1 MDKNKDI
8 LQTTLLI
15 IIVTITGFLGM
26 GMPLVALAYPILL
39 TFIGLKNG
47 GHKHL
52 ITFFTSLAL
61 LGVIGQGLDV
71 LVIPFQ
77 YGILSIFTV
86 YMVNKKYRVD
96 KIILYSGAL
105 VFAMVLIHM
114 GLKWSL
120 TDVNVFTEL
129 EASLTAISQEQI
141 EMLDTE
147 GMKESEKSQMVNLLK
162 STVDYIVTVLPV
174 LLIISSA
181 FIGYINYYISSRLA
195 KRSGRTDIEIPKFS
209 KFIFPK
215 HVIMGLGTILLIS
228 YGLKYVGNFNS
239 AGLVENIM
247 ILIYVVFLLEGLSF
261 TVYLIN
267 KMKIGKFF
275 KVLFITIIA
284 LSSFL
289 NIVLFSIGIVD
300 IILDFRKLR
309 KVSET

>member
-1 MDKNKDI
+1 MEKSKDI

-26 GMPLVALAYPILL
+26 NMPVVALAYPILL

-47 GHKHL
+47 FYKHL
-52 ITFFTSLAL
+52 TTFFTSLAL
-61 LGVIGQGLDV
+61 IGLITGSVDV
-71 LVIPFQ
+71 LIIPLQ
-77 YGILSIFTV
+77 YGILSIFSAF
-86 YMVNKKYRVD
+86 MINKKYKVE

-105 VFAMVLIHM
+105 VFLMVLIHM

-129 EASLTAISQEQI
+129 EASLTAISNQQI

-147 GMKESEKSQMVNLLK
+147 GMKESEISQMINLLK
-162 STVDYIVTVLPV
+162 STVDYIVAVLPV

-181 FIGYINYYISSRLA
+181 FIGYINYYVSSRLA
-195 KRSGRTDIEIPKFS
+195 SKSGRTDIETPKFS
-209 KFIFPK
+209 RLIFPK

-228 YGLKYVGNFNS
+228 YGLKYIGDFNYE
-239 AGLVENIM
+239 GLVENIM
-247 ILIYVVFLLEGLSF
+247 ILVYVVFLLEGLSF
-261 TVYLIN
+261 TVFLIN

-275 KVLFITIIA
+275 KILFITIIA

-300 IILDFRKLR
+300 IILDFRKIR
-309 KVSET
+309 KVSEI